1 MPPLARPKA
10 DDSPSLVDQMAE
22 DAVEVP
28 TEYPP
33 GVPELKTMLAIQPRS
48 RRAAFKRKYA
58 EVAEY
63 MATVRDLEKNTK
75 KIKND
80 DERHVSEL
88 RLWAEVDELYQRII
102 DALRIAAVDET
113 KFDVWADAVSD
124 EDLQAT
130 FAVYQQR
137 TQPGE
142 APSSTS

>member
-1 MPPLARPKA
+1 MPPPVRK
-10 DDSPSLVDQMAE
+10 DEDTQSLVDQMAE

-58 EVAEY
+58 EVAEF
-63 MATVRDLEKNTK
+63 MATVRDLEKSTK
-75 KIKND
+75 KIKNA
-80 DERHVSEL
+80 DERQVAEL
-88 RLWAEVDELYQRII
+88 RLWAEVDELYQRIV

-113 KFDVWADAVSD
+113 KFDAWADEVQD
-124 EDLQAT
+124 EDLQTT

-142 APSSTS
+142 APSSTG

>member
-1 MPPLARPKA
+1 MPPPARPK
-10 DDSPSLVDQMAE
+10 DDDASLVDQMAE

-63 MATVRDLEKNTK
+63 MSTVRELEKNTK
-75 KIKND
+75 KIKSD
-80 DERHVSEL
+80 DERQVAEL

-102 DALRIAAVDET
+102 DALRIAAVDEA
-113 KFDVWADAVSD
+113 KFDAWADEVSD

>member
-1 MPPLARPKA
+1 MPPPARRK
-10 DDSPSLVDQMAE
+10 DDDASLVDQMAE

-63 MATVRDLEKNTK
+63 MSTVRELEKNTK
-75 KIKND
+75 KIKSD
-80 DERHVSEL
+80 DERQVAEL

-102 DALRIAAVDET
+102 DALRIAAMDEA
-113 KFDVWADAVSD
+113 KFDAWADEVSD